1 MCRQVW
7 FQKSF
12 VNVCFQWLFVSI
24 SNLFPGKFI
33 LIWAIIVLLEWC
45 FGTLN
50 KEILIFLWFILYSIF
65 IFVFTFYI
73 CILFCGRIW
82 HAHWILKCENSW
94 SFLHFIHCVKSVQIR
109 SFLWSASSYI
119 QTEYRDLRSK
129 SPNSV
134 RIQEKTDQKKL
145 RIWTLFTQW

>member
-1 MCRQVW
+1 M
-7 FQKSF
+7 
-12 VNVCFQWLFVSI
+12 SI

-50 KEILIFLWFILYSIF
+50 KEILIFLWFILYSTF
-65 IFVFTFYI
+65 ILVFTFYI

-82 HAHWILKCENSW
+82 HTHWILKGENSW

-109 SFLWSASSYI
+109 SFSGPHLPIFRLNTEIYGVNLRI
-119 QTEYRDLRSK
+119 QSEYRKKRTRE
-129 SPNSV
+129 NSV
-134 RIQEKTDQKKL
+134 FGYFSHSDS
-145 RIWTLFTQW
+145 LFI

>member
-1 MCRQVW
+1 M
-7 FQKSF
+7 
-12 VNVCFQWLFVSI
+12 SI

-50 KEILIFLWFILYSIF
+50 KEILIFLWFILYSTF
-65 IFVFTFYI
+65 ILVFTFYI

-82 HAHWILKCENSW
+82 HTHWILKGENSW

-109 SFLWSASSYI
+109 SFLYNIFSNIFILASYI

-129 SPNSV
+129 SSNSV
-134 RIQEKTDQKKL
+134 QIQEKTDQRKL
-145 RIWTLFTQW
+145 RIWILFTQW